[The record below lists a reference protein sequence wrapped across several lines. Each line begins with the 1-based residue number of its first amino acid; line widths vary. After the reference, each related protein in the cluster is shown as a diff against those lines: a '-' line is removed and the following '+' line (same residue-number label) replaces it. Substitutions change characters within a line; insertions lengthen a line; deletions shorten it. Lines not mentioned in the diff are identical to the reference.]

1 MLFEAKSKKMI
12 SIPENN
18 FGTISK
24 DVVSQELGIPPMF
37 VDKLIGKFLETID
50 DNINDLKEA
59 INSKNAEEIKN
70 KAHKIKGSSANLRFK
85 FLAEL
90 LKVIEYAGR
99 EGITEGYDEILEKT
113 IKEIEEIKNIFQ

>member
-50 DNINDLKEA
+50 DTIWR
-59 INSKNAEEIKN
+59 EEI
-70 KAHKIKGSSANLRFK
+70 
-85 FLAEL
+85 EL
-90 LKVIEYAGR
+90 LYSFI
-99 EGITEGYDEILEKT
+99 
-113 IKEIEEIKNIFQ
+113 N